1 MLLAPWVMELLL
13 RLLRRGFLQE
23 RQQKLLEGLLEG
35 RLLEGKP
42 PEKKLLAKELVA
54 LLLQWE

>member
-1 MLLAPWVMELLL
+1 MLLALWAMDLRL

-23 RQQKLLEGLLEG
+23 PQQKLLEGLLEG
-35 RLLEGKP
+35 RLLEGEL
-42 PEKKLLAKELVA
+42 PEEKLLARKLVA

>member
-1 MLLAPWVMELLL
+1 MELLL

-42 PEKKLLAKELVA
+42 PEKKLLARELVA